1 MKSIYYLFLLILPC
15 SIFAQT
21 ADKNKEAELIIITK
35 KADENRKLEI
45 TVDGAKI
52 TVNGKDLNTDK
63 NSNITVRRR
72 KIKDI
77 EAYDALGYGSENFDI
92 AGRHLTL
99 VSPPNKAMLGVST
112 KKADQG
118 AEVVNVNEESAAG
131 KAGLKEGDIITS
143 VDKNKIETPDDLSK
157 ALKDKNPGDKISV
170 VFLRNQK
177 QNTVVAELTK
187 WQSPDF
193 PMITVQ
199 GFPIEPNKKVTG
211 LYAMPAPR
219 ITEGFPLNKNN
230 NKEVIVMGRPMTPKL
245 GIKIQDLESGSGVK
259 VLEVAAGSDAEK
271 AGLKQGDIIMEVNG
285 SPINSTDAIS
295 AIVTSNRSQTPLKLK
310 IERNG
315 KVQNLEV
322 KFSKKIKTADL

>member
-1 MKSIYYLFLLILPC
+1 MKSIYYLSLLLLPC
-15 SIFAQT
+15 NIFAQT
-21 ADKNKEAELIIITK
+21 TDKNKEAELIIITK
-35 KADENRKLEI
+35 KADDNRKLEI

-52 TVNGKDLNTDK
+52 TVNGKDLSTDK

-77 EAYDALGYGSENFDI
+77 EAYNALGYGSENFDI
-92 AGRHLTL
+92 AGRQLTL
-99 VSPPNKAMLGVST
+99 ASPPNKAMLGVST
-112 KKADQG
+112 KKTDQG

-157 ALKDKNPGDKISV
+157 ALKDKNPGDKVSV

-199 GFPIEPNKKVTG
+199 GFPIEPNRKITG
-211 LYAMPAPR
+211 LYSMPAPG
-219 ITEGFPLNKNN
+219 ISEGSPLSRKN
-230 NKEVIVMGRPMTPKL
+230 VIVMGRPTTPRL

-259 VLEVAAGSDAEK
+259 VLEVAAGSDADK

-285 SPINSTDAIS
+285 APINSTDTIS
-295 AIVTSNRSQTPLKLK
+295 AMVASNRSQTPLKLK

-315 KVQNLEV
+315 KAQNLEV